1 MAVTESFLVN
11 TNSFNAIIEALIELD
26 EAPEEIT
33 DELLISLG
41 FESPSDLLV
50 VHMLK
55 ELDMVTVD
63 GEPTDLYHEM
73 TDTDT
78 TDEAIATGLIRAYTD
93 LFEQNRDF
101 HKLQKEDI
109 HKELNEYFD
118 GRKTDLIIKYMT
130 NTFHKLVTYAGLNN
144 VQKAVDRYFKDQ
156 PLPKQEAA
164 DEEVDLEDEPT
175 LSENGL
181 GDEDQAAESHSEIES
196 EDAGEKEVSE
206 TDDEFDDV
214 FFSDDNEE
222 EEEITADLEEET
234 VDIAGEEDDE
244 EEDELAGKGKKGSIN
259 FDELPQVKQEEKGS
273 KNIFDFFS
281 RDSKDE
287 DEDEETLEAS
297 SEEAK
302 SEEDVPEETEDT
314 EIFADAEDEIELQEE
329 ETEHQEE
336 LNEADRTDKTE
347 DVEESQESLEQELL
361 EINMETN
368 NGYHTNGAENK
379 ENPMANLTNIP
390 TNEKIEKAIIKKA
403 ELLYKLERFE
413 DVLPAYNDVISY
425 FDDSDKDHLKE
436 AVAKAVINRVAVLN
450 KLNREDDL
458 LPALD
463 EVITRFEDSST
474 TEYYEQASMA
484 MLQKSQLLEDGSPEE
499 LLSLYN
505 DIIDRLRT
513 ASSPK
518 IKKQVDDIFINRVDL
533 LSENGSENELL
544 NAVEDLIDR
553 FKDSQLQ
560 NGELEQ
566 AMYKK
571 AEILEN
577 LNRDEEALEAYSEF
591 LEKFGK
597 TKEAV

>member
-41 FESPSDLLV
+41 FDSPSELLV

-55 ELDMVTVD
+55 ELDMVTVE
-63 GEPTDLYHEM
+63 GEPTELYHKM
-73 TDTDT
+73 TNPDT
-78 TDEAIATGLIRAYTD
+78 TDEAIATGLIHAYID
-93 LFEQNRDF
+93 LFENNHDF

-109 HKELNEYFD
+109 HNELNNYFE

-130 NTFHKLVTYAGLNN
+130 NTLHKLITYAGLNN
-144 VQKAVDRYFKDQ
+144 VQKAVDSYFKVQSQ
-156 PLPKQEAA
+156 PAEDDSGKDIVL
-164 DEEVDLEDEPT
+164 DEEPA
-175 LSENGL
+175 LSENNSQ
-181 GDEDQAAESHSEIES
+181 DEENQEES
-196 EDAGEKEVSE
+196 EKAKGQDN
-206 TDDEFDDV
+206 EFDDV
-214 FFSDDNEE
+214 FFS
-222 EEEITADLEEET
+222 EEEIENKNEVGEEETVADLEEDT
-234 VDIAGEEDDE
+234 LDIISEDDDHE
-244 EEDELAGKGKKGSIN
+244 EGNTEENIN

-273 KNIFDFFS
+273 KNIFDFFG
-281 RDSKDE
+281 RDKKEENEELETASEKTASEKDFNE
-287 DEDEETLEAS
+287 EPEGDEIYADTEEEVELHDEEFEHQDEVDETDS
-297 SEEAK
+297 S
-302 SEEDVPEETEDT
+302 DETES
-314 EIFADAEDEIELQEE
+314 AED
-329 ETEHQEE
+329 
-336 LNEADRTDKTE
+336 N
-347 DVEESQESLEQELL
+347 QESLEQEML
-361 EINMETN
+361 EINMESN
-368 NGYHTNGAENK
+368 NGYHTNGAETK

-390 TNEKIEKAIIKKA
+390 TSEKIEKAIIKKA

-463 EVITRFEDSST
+463 EVIERFENSST
-474 TEYYEQASMA
+474 NEYYEQASMA
-484 MLQKSQLLEDGSPEE
+484 MLQKSQLLEDGSPEV
-499 LLSLYN
+499 LLSLYT
-505 DIIDRLRT
+505 DIIDRLRN

-518 IKKQVDDIFINRVDL
+518 IKNQVDDIFINRVDI
-533 LSENGSENELL
+533 LSDNGTDDELL
-544 NAVEDLIDR
+544 DAVEDLIDR

-566 AMYKK
+566 AMYKR

>member
-33 DELLISLG
+33 DDFLISLG

-55 ELDMVTVD
+55 ELEMVTVE
-63 GEPTDLYHEM
+63 GEPTELYHKM
-73 TDTDT
+73 TNPDT
-78 TDEAIATGLIRAYTD
+78 TDEAIATGLVHAYTD
-93 LFEQNRDF
+93 LFEQNREF

-109 HKELNEYFD
+109 HRELNEYFD

-130 NTFHKLVTYAGLNN
+130 NTLHKLLTYAGLNN
-144 VQKAVDRYFKDQ
+144 VQKAVDAYFKDQ
-156 PLPKQEAA
+156 PVPNEEPVDTEVALDDEPVLNENEHA
-164 DEEVDLEDEPT
+164 DSNVSDEIAVEDESAEAEET
-175 LSENGL
+175 RE
-181 GDEDQAAESHSEIES
+181 EDS
-196 EDAGEKEVSE
+196 
-206 TDDEFDDV
+206 EFDDV
-214 FFSDDNEE
+214 FFGDDEDDQDDLEPEE
-222 EEEITADLEEET
+222 TTGLEEET
-234 VDIAGEEDDE
+234 EQAKTE
-244 EEDELAGKGKKGSIN
+244 GKGSEKSIN
-259 FDELPQVKQEEKGS
+259 FDELPQVQKEEKGS

-281 RDSKDE
+281 SSKD
-287 DEDEETLEAS
+287 DE
-297 SEEAK
+297 K
-302 SEEDVPEETEDT
+302 EETEDLTSASDQEEIGDKAT
-314 EIFADAEDEIELQEE
+314 EESYDDEFVANAEEEIELHDEE
-329 ETEHQEE
+329 LKHQEE
-336 LNEADRTDKTE
+336 TSETDSTEATD
-347 DVEESQESLEQELL
+347 DAEESQETLEQELL
-361 EINMETN
+361 EINMEST
-368 NGYHTNGAENK
+368 NGYHTNGAETK
-379 ENPMANLTNIP
+379 DNPMANLTNIP

-403 ELLYKLERFE
+403 ELLYKLERLE

-450 KLNREDDL
+450 KLDREEDL

-463 EVITRFEDSST
+463 EVIERFEDSSI
-474 TEYYEQASMA
+474 TEYYEHASMA

-505 DIIDRLRT
+505 GIIGRLRN

-518 IKKQVDDIFINRVDL
+518 IKNQVDEIFINRVDVL
-533 LSENGSENELL
+533 NENGSDDELL
-544 NAVEDLIDR
+544 DAVEDLIDR

-566 AMYKK
+566 AMYKR

-591 LEKFGK
+591 IEKFGK

>member
-63 GEPTDLYHEM
+63 GEPTELYHKM
-73 TDTDT
+73 TNPDT
-78 TDEAIATGLIRAYTD
+78 TDEAIATGLIGAYID
-93 LFEQNRDF
+93 LFEKNRDF
-101 HKLQKEDI
+101 HKLQKEDM
-109 HKELNEYFD
+109 HNELNNYFE

-130 NTFHKLVTYAGLNN
+130 NTLHKLITYAGLNN
-144 VQKAVDRYFKDQ
+144 VQKAVDSHFKGQ
-156 PLPKQEAA
+156 PQPAEEASDKDIVL
-164 DEEVDLEDEPT
+164 DEEPALADDASQDDESQEET
-175 LSENGL
+175 
-181 GDEDQAAESHSEIES
+181 ES
-196 EDAGEKEVSE
+196 EKVKEE
-206 TDDEFDDV
+206 DDEFDDV
-214 FFSDDNEE
+214 FFSDDEVENEDEVDEE
-222 EEEITADLEEET
+222 EAVADLEEDTE
-234 VDIAGEEDDE
+234 DIISEDDDHE
-244 EEDELAGKGKKGSIN
+244 EGNTKEKIN

-273 KNIFDFFS
+273 KNIFDFFG
-281 RDSKDE
+281 RDKKE
-287 DEDEETLEAS
+287 VDEELETA
-297 SEEAK
+297 SEEAA
-302 SEEDVPEETEDT
+302 SEEDFNEEPEGDEIYADT
-314 EIFADAEDEIELQEE
+314 EEEIELHDEE
-329 ETEHQEE
+329 FEHQDEVDETDSSDETES
-336 LNEADRTDKTE
+336 AE
-347 DVEESQESLEQELL
+347 DNQESLEQEML
-361 EINMETN
+361 EINMESN
-368 NGYHTNGAENK
+368 NGYHTNGAETK

-390 TNEKIEKAIIKKA
+390 TSEKIEKAIIKKA

-463 EVITRFEDSST
+463 EVIERFENSST
-474 TEYYEQASMA
+474 NEYYEQASMA
-484 MLQKSQLLEDGSPEE
+484 MLQKSQLLEDGSPEV
-499 LLSLYN
+499 LLSLYT
-505 DIIDRLRT
+505 DIIDRLRN

-518 IKKQVDDIFINRVDL
+518 IKNQVDDIFINRVDI
-533 LSENGSENELL
+533 LSDNGTDDELL
-544 NAVEDLIDR
+544 DAVEDLIDR

-566 AMYKK
+566 AMYKR